1 MPYKVRTLSRKSL
14 TFSFN
19 RPFKNGGGGA
29 SWYSWEL
36 QVFHNSQPALLGL
49 GKIYYLLRGLQHT
62 LILTHPLLHNNPQN
76 TTTWKLFFF
85 CITWH
90 TRGTSPQR
98 NFHQWE
104 AYCVIGHLCGTAL
117 PSRENKLL
125 SIRENHW
132 QPSMLGNCCVYVH
145 TERFPISRGLLS
157 CEERWL
163 CFKRHREGKTEFNIS
178 NNN

>member
-1 MPYKVRTLSRKSL
+1 MPYKVRTLS
-14 TFSFN
+14 
-19 RPFKNGGGGA
+19 
-29 SWYSWEL
+29 
-36 QVFHNSQPALLGL
+36 SQPALLGL

-62 LILTHPLLHNNPQN
+62 LILTHPLLHNKPQI
-76 TTTWKLFFF
+76 TTTWKHFF

-90 TRGTSPQR
+90 TRGTFAQR
-98 NFHQWE
+98 NFHQWG
-104 AYCVIGHLCGTAL
+104 AYCVIGHLYGTAL

-125 SIRENHW
+125 AIRENHW
-132 QPSMLGNCCVYVH
+132 QPSMLENCSVYVH

-163 CFKRHREGKTEFNIS
+163 CFKRHWEGKIEFNIS